1 VRKRLS
7 ELYGQ
12 PALWLWATAIAALVS
27 YLSLLVLL
35 RLS

>member
-7 ELYGQ
+7 DLHKQ

-27 YLSLLVLL
+27 YLSLFVLL
-35 RLS
+35 RLA